1 MNGRNWIVAVVA
13 QVVLVW
19 GVHSAQ
25 AAERIK
31 VAMMDQQQVIERSV
45 AGKRALEEL
54 KSYSTTRQKIID
66 SDDQEL
72 KELEKGVQDT
82 TLSEEA
88 RKEKQEHFR
97 VKLEAYQRRIQ
108 DFNREV
114 QEKQRSMVAEYGQKI
129 QAAASAVAQ
138 KEGYTAVIDRG
149 SETTVK
155 IVVYGHPSINLTEQ
169 VIKEFDRQNK

>member
-1 MNGRNWIVAVVA
+1 MNVRNWMAAGVL
-13 QVVLVW
+13 QVLVAW
-19 GVHSAQ
+19 GAQ
-25 AAERIK
+25 PVWAADHIK

-72 KELEKGVQDT
+72 KELEKGVQDAS
-82 TLSEEA
+82 LSEDA

-97 VKLEAYQRRIQ
+97 TKLEAYQRRIQ

-114 QEKQRSMVAEYGQKI
+114 QEKQRGMVAEYAQKI
-129 QAAASAVAQ
+129 QAAAAAVAQ
-138 KEGYTAVIDRG
+138 KEGYTAVLDKG
-149 SETTVK
+149 SESTVK
-155 IVVYGHPSINLTEQ
+155 IVIYSHPSVDLTEQ
-169 VIKEFDRQNK
+169 IIKEFDRQNK

>member
-1 MNGRNWIVAVVA
+1 MNVRTWMAAGVLHVLVAWGAQPVVA
-13 QVVLVW
+13 ADHL
-19 GVHSAQ
+19 
-25 AAERIK
+25 K

-72 KELEKGVQDT
+72 KDLEKGMQDASM
-82 TLSEEA
+82 SEEA

-97 VKLEAYQRRIQ
+97 TKLEAYQRRIQ

-114 QEKQRSMVAEYGQKI
+114 QEKQKGMVLDFAQRI
-129 QAAASAVAQ
+129 HAAVSAVAQ

-149 SETTVK
+149 SESTVK
-155 IVVYGHPSINLTEQ
+155 IVVYGHPSVDLTEQ
-169 VIKEFDRQNK
+169 IVKEFDRQNK

>member
-1 MNGRNWIVAVVA
+1 MNVRNWMAAGVLQILVAWAA
-13 QVVLVW
+13 QPVL
-19 GVHSAQ
+19 
-25 AAERIK
+25 AADHLK

-72 KELEKGVQDT
+72 KDLEKGMQDAS
-82 TLSEEA
+82 LSEDA

-97 VKLEAYQRRIQ
+97 TKLEAYQRRIQ

-114 QEKQRSMVAEYGQKI
+114 QEKQRGMVAEYAQKI
-129 QAAASAVAQ
+129 QAAAAAVAQ
-138 KEGYTAVIDRG
+138 KEGYTAVLDKG
-149 SETTVK
+149 SESTVK
-155 IVVYGHPSINLTEQ
+155 IVIYSHPSVDLTEQ
-169 VIKEFDRQNK
+169 IIKEFDRQNK

>member
-1 MNGRNWIVAVVA
+1 MTQRNWMVLGIVQVLLAWLA
-13 QVVLVW
+13 QPV
-19 GVHSAQ
+19 Q
-25 AAERIK
+25 AADRMK

-45 AGKRALEEL
+45 AGKRALEDL

-82 TLSEEA
+82 NLSEEV

-97 VKLEAYQRRIQ
+97 TKLEAYQRRIQ

-114 QEKQRSMVAEYGQKI
+114 QEKQRAMVAEYAQKI
-129 QAAASAVAQ
+129 HDAASVVAQ
-138 KEGYTAVIDRG
+138 KEGYVAVIDRG
-149 SETTVK
+149 SDATVK
-155 IVVYGHPSINLTEQ
+155 IVLYSHPSLDLTEQ
-169 VIKEFDRQNK
+169 IIKEFDRQNK

>member
-1 MNGRNWIVAVVA
+1 MNVRTWMAAGVLHVLVAWGAQPVVA
-13 QVVLVW
+13 ADHL
-19 GVHSAQ
+19 
-25 AAERIK
+25 K

-72 KELEKGVQDT
+72 KDLEKSMQDAS
-82 TLSEEA
+82 LSEDA

-97 VKLEAYQRRIQ
+97 TKLEAYQRRIQ

-114 QEKQRSMVAEYGQKI
+114 QEKQRGMVAEYAQKI
-129 QAAASAVAQ
+129 QAAAAAVAQ
-138 KEGYTAVIDRG
+138 KEGFTAVLDKG

-155 IVVYGHPSINLTEQ
+155 IVIYSHPSVDLTEQ
-169 VIKEFDRQNK
+169 IIKEFDRQNK

>member
-1 MNGRNWIVAVVA
+1 MNVRNWMAAGVLPVLAAWGA
-13 QVVLVW
+13 QPV
-19 GVHSAQ
+19 S
-25 AAERIK
+25 AAEHIK

-72 KELEKGVQDT
+72 KELEKSMQDAS
-82 TLSEEA
+82 LSEGA

-97 VKLEAYQRRIQ
+97 TKLEAYQRRIQ

-114 QEKQRSMVAEYGQKI
+114 QEKQRGMVAEYAQKI
-129 QAAASAVAQ
+129 QAAAAAVAQ
-138 KEGYTAVIDRG
+138 REGFTAILDKG
-149 SETTVK
+149 SESTVK
-155 IVVYGHPSINLTEQ
+155 IVIYSHPSVDLTEQ
-169 VIKEFDRQNK
+169 IIKEFDRQNK